1 LYGHRFTY
9 KPQSTFSVNQ
19 NKKEILIYIHSLK
32 EKLSTDLV
40 GAKAASLSALF
51 EYGFSVPNGYAISK
65 NLLEIYTQEKNFPV
79 GFEQSLKDCL
89 GALNSQQIIIRSSA
103 IGEDS
108 DSFSFAGQLDSF
120 VVNNNK
126 EEALDAIQNC
136 WNGLNNDRV
145 IAYEKLSGKKL
156 VEMGV
161 VIQEFVE
168 ADYAGVTFTSSPYD
182 VDQIYTEYVKG
193 GGEQLVSGKVTPKNF
208 SVDFTDTPKDK
219 LPFNGV
225 ELTRLATTL
234 KEKYGFHID
243 IEWVSKREHI
253 YFVQAR
259 PITVLQKKKVHWTNT
274 NLNENYPT
282 PMSPLLYSIARDSYY
297 HYFKNLAGLLQI
309 NKESLRSLEYDFSNT
324 VGIWGNRLYYNMT
337 SIHNILS
344 SSPLKA
350 YFKDAFNKFVGYSEK
365 DVAQVDTSRPTSI
378 FRFVFRL
385 IRLNFSLEKHVKS
398 IEKMVSDF
406 AFKAREKDQ
415 NIPLST
421 LFYTFLDLRFNQWY
435 HASLADFFSMIH
447 YKVLGEIT
455 KKFYGEKS
463 IGMHNTLVQAIPGLM
478 SSEPLND
485 TYDIVQEINKNIEI
499 KTFFQS
505 NSAKVVYQEIQENS
519 SYLQLK
525 KSLNSYL
532 KKWGFRCSGELMFFS
547 TNYIEEP
554 TKFIELLQVYMSQD
568 AQDPREAIAIKD
580 KERKLAMRSFAWKI
594 IKKRSIFFPVSIV
607 EVGLL
612 YLSAKLC
619 KQAISSRERVR
630 YKQAEMYY
638 HFKTIVKKIGA
649 QFVEEQQINK
659 ADDLFFMSYKEI
671 GEMLSSSAMFSKD
684 IKEVIKERRSRFN
697 LESNNKYP
705 ENFTTNFGERPESVK
720 EEVSYDGDFTEF
732 NGLAVSGGK
741 IKARVKVLESVLES
755 AKLSKGD
762 ILVTKQTDPGWAMVF
777 PLIGGLIVE
786 RGGALS
792 HGAIVAR
799 EFGIPAVIG
808 IANITEILKDN
819 DQVILDG
826 DLGKIQ
832 VL

>member
-1 LYGHRFTY
+1 M
-9 KPQSTFSVNQ
+9 
-19 NKKEILIYIHSLK
+19 YIQTLK

-65 NLLEIYTQEKNFPV
+65 EVLELYTIEKSFPD
-79 GFEQSLKDCL
+79 GFKHSLESCL
-89 GALNSQQIIIRSSA
+89 VALNSQKIIIRSSA

-108 DSFSFAGQLDSF
+108 DRFSFAGQLDSF
-120 VVNNNK
+120 VVQNNM
-126 EEALDAIQNC
+126 EAALEAILKC
-136 WNGLNNDRV
+136 WDGLNNDRV

-168 ADYAGVTFTSSPYD
+168 ADYAGVTFTSSPYHI
-182 VDQIYTEYVKG
+182 DQIYTEYVKG
-193 GGEQLVSGKVTPKNF
+193 AGEQLVSGKVTPKNF
-208 SVDFTDTPKDK
+208 TVNFRETPKEK

-225 ELTRLATTL
+225 ELIRLATTL
-234 KEKYGFHID
+234 KENYGYHID
-243 IEWVSKREHI
+243 IEWVSKGAHI
-253 YFVQAR
+253 FFVQAR

-309 NKESLRSLEYDFSNT
+309 NKKSLRALEYDFSNT
-324 VGIWGNRLYYNMT
+324 VGIWSNRLYYNMT
-337 SIHNILS
+337 SIHNIIS
-344 SSPLKA
+344 SSQLQV

-365 DVAQVDTSRPTSI
+365 DVAQVATSKSTSI
-378 FRFVFRL
+378 VRFIFRL
-385 IRLNFSLEKHVKS
+385 IRLNFSLEKNVVN
-398 IEKMVSDF
+398 IEKMVDDF
-406 AFKAREKDQ
+406 ALRANEKDQ
-415 NIPLST
+415 NLPVAS
-421 LFYTFLDLRFNQWY
+421 LFYTFLDLRFHQWY
-435 HASLADFFSMIH
+435 RASLADFFSMIH

-455 KKFYGEKS
+455 KKYYGEKS
-463 IGMHNTLVQAIPGLM
+463 VGMHNTLVQAIPGLM

-485 TYDIVQEINKNIEI
+485 AYDIVQEIK
-499 KTFFQS
+499 K
-505 NSAKVVYQEIQENS
+505 NSAVKALFDASSSQEIYQEIQENP
-519 SYLQLK
+519 SYYQLK
-525 KSLNSYL
+525 ENLDSYL

-554 TKFIELLQVYMSQD
+554 TKFIELLQVYRSQD

-580 KERKLAMRSFAWKI
+580 QERKIAMRSFAWKI
-594 IKKRSIFFPVSIV
+594 IKKRSIFIPVSMI
-607 EVGLL
+607 EVGMV

-638 HFKTIVKKIGA
+638 HFKTIVKKMGA
-649 QFVEEQQINK
+649 QFVEEQKINS
-659 ADDLFFMSYKEI
+659 ADDLFYLSYKEI
-671 GEMLSSSAMFSKD
+671 GELLSSSSMFSKD
-684 IKEVIKERRSRFN
+684 LKELIKERRSRFN
-697 LESNNKYP
+697 KDSQNEYS
-705 ENFTTNFGERPESVK
+705 ENFTTSFGERPASVK
-720 EEVSYDGDFTEF
+720 EAVSYNGDFTVF

-741 IKARVKVLESVLES
+741 IKASVKVLASVLES
-755 AKLSKGD
+755 AKLNKGD

-808 IANITEILKDN
+808 IPNITEILKDN
-819 DQVILDG
+819 DEVILDG

-832 VL
+832 LL

>member
-1 LYGHRFTY
+1 LR
-9 KPQSTFSVNQ
+9 
-19 NKKEILIYIHSLK
+19 YIQTLK
-32 EKLSTDLV
+32 EKLSADLV

-51 EYGFSVPNGYAISK
+51 AYGFSVPNGYAISK
-65 NLLEIYTQEKNFPV
+65 KVLELYTIENDFPD
-79 GFEQSLKDCL
+79 GFKPSLESCL
-89 GALNSQQIIIRSSA
+89 VALNSQKIIVRSSA

-108 DSFSFAGQLDSF
+108 DRFSFAGQLDSF
-120 VVNNNK
+120 VVQNNT
-126 EEALDAIQNC
+126 EAALGAILKC
-136 WNGLNNDRV
+136 WDGLHNDRV
-145 IAYEKLSGKKL
+145 LAYEKLSGKKL

-168 ADYAGVTFTSSPYD
+168 ADYAGVTFTSSPYNI
-182 VDQIYTEYVKG
+182 DQIYTEYVKG
-193 GGEQLVSGKVTPKNF
+193 AGEQLVSGKITPKNF
-208 SVDFTDTPKDK
+208 TVHFREIPKEK
-219 LPFNGV
+219 LPFNAV
-225 ELTRLATTL
+225 ELIRLATTL
-234 KEKYGFHID
+234 KENYGYHID
-243 IEWVSKREHI
+243 IEWVSKGAHI
-253 YFVQAR
+253 FFVQAR
-259 PITVLQKKKVHWTNT
+259 PITILQKKKVYWTNT

-309 NKESLRSLEYDFSNT
+309 NKKSLRALEYDFSNT
-324 VGIWGNRLYYNMT
+324 VGIWSNRLYYNMT
-337 SIHNILS
+337 SIHTIIS
-344 SSPLKA
+344 SSPLQV

-365 DVAQVDTSRPTSI
+365 DVAQVDTSKSTSI
-378 FRFVFRL
+378 VRFIFRL

-398 IEKMVSDF
+398 IEKMVDDF
-406 AFKAREKDQ
+406 ALQASKKDQ
-415 NIPLST
+415 NLPIAS
-421 LFYTFLDLRFNQWY
+421 LFYTFLDLRFHQWY
-435 HASLADFFSMIH
+435 RASLADFFSMIH

-455 KKFYGEKS
+455 KKYYGEKS
-463 IGMHNTLVQAIPGLM
+463 VGMHNTLVQAIPGLM

-485 TYDIVQEINKNIEI
+485 AYDIVQEINKN
-499 KTFFQS
+499 
-505 NSAKVVYQEIQENS
+505 SALKALFDARSAPKIYQEIQENPS
-519 SYLQLK
+519 FYQLK
-525 KSLNSYL
+525 ENLNGYL

-554 TKFIELLQVYMSQD
+554 TKFIELLQVYSSQD

-580 KERKLAMRSFAWKI
+580 QERKIAMRSFAWKI
-594 IKKRSIFFPVSIV
+594 IKKRSIFIPISIL
-607 EVGLL
+607 EVGMV

-638 HFKTIVKKIGA
+638 HFKTIVKKMGA
-649 QFVEEQQINK
+649 QFVEEQKINS
-659 ADDLFFMSYKEI
+659 ADDLFYLSYKEI
-671 GEMLSSSAMFSKD
+671 GELLSSSSMFSKD
-684 IKEVIKERRSRFN
+684 LKELIKERRSRFN
-697 LESNNKYP
+697 KDSQNEYP
-705 ENFTTNFGERPESVK
+705 ENFTTSFGERPASVK
-720 EEVSYDGDFTEF
+720 EAVTYTGDFTAF

-741 IKARVKVLESVLES
+741 IKANVKVLASVLES
-755 AKLSKGD
+755 AKLNKGD

-819 DQVILDG
+819 DEVILDG

-832 VL
+832 LL

>member
-1 LYGHRFTY
+1 LTY
-9 KPQSTFSVNQ
+9 
-19 NKKEILIYIHSLK
+19 IYSLK
-32 EKLSTDLV
+32 ETLSADLV

-51 EYGFSVPNGYAISK
+51 AYGFSVPDGYAISK
-65 NLLEIYTQEKNFPV
+65 GVLEFYTKNDTLPE
-79 GFEQSLKDCL
+79 GFKQSLESCL
-89 GALNSQQIIIRSSA
+89 IALNSRKIIIRSSA

-108 DSFSFAGQLDSF
+108 DRFSFAGQLDSF
-120 VVNNNK
+120 VVNNK
-126 EEALDAIQNC
+126 TEEALEAIQNC

-168 ADYAGVTFTSSPYD
+168 ADYAGVTFTSSPYNL
-182 VDQIYTEYVKG
+182 DQIYTEYIKG
-193 GGEQLVSGKVTPKNF
+193 GGEQLVTGKVTPKSF
-208 SVDFTDTPKDK
+208 SVDFNEKPKDR
-219 LPFNGV
+219 LAFNGV
-225 ELTRLATTL
+225 ELIRLATTL
-234 KEKYGFHID
+234 KEKYGYHID
-243 IEWVSKREHI
+243 IEWVSKGQSLF
-253 YFVQAR
+253 FVQAR

-282 PMSPLLYSIARDSYY
+282 PISPLLYSIARDSYY

-309 NKESLRSLEYDFSNT
+309 HKNSLRKLEYDFSNT

-365 DVAQVDTSRPTSI
+365 DVAQVDTSKSTSLI
-378 FRFVFRL
+378 PFIFRL
-385 IRLNFSLEKHVKS
+385 IRLNFSLEKHVRS
-398 IEKMVSDF
+398 IELMVDDF
-406 AFKAREKDQ
+406 AMNASKK
-415 NIPLST
+415 NSNLPLET

-447 YKVLGEIT
+447 YRLLGRIT
-455 KKFYGEKS
+455 QRYYGEKS
-463 IGMHNTLVQAIPGLM
+463 VGIHNTLIQAIPGLM

-485 TYDIVQEINKNIEI
+485 TYDIVQEINNNIEI
-499 KTFFQS
+499 KSFFQS
-505 NSAKVVYQEIQENS
+505 HSSKEIYQEIQENP

-525 KSLNSYL
+525 KNLESYL
-532 KKWGFRCSGELMFFS
+532 EKWGFRCSGELMFLN

-554 TKFIELLQVYMSQD
+554 AKFIELLKGYMSQN
-568 AQDPREAIAIKD
+568 AQDPREVIAIKD
-580 KERKLAMRSFAWKI
+580 KERKQAMRNFAWKI
-594 IKKRSIFFPVSIV
+594 VKKRTLFFPVSIV

-612 YLSAKLC
+612 YLSARLC

-649 QFVEEQQINK
+649 QFKAENK
-659 ADDLFFMSYKEI
+659 IVNIDDLFFMSYKEI
-671 GEMLSSSAMFSKD
+671 GELLSSSTMFSKD
-684 IKEVIKERRSRFN
+684 IKQLIQERRARFR
-697 LESNNKYP
+697 LESNTKYP
-705 ENFTTNFGERPESVK
+705 ESFSVIFGERPESIK
-720 EEVSYDGDFTEF
+720 EEVSFNGDFKEF
-732 NGLAVSGGK
+732 NGLAVSGGR
-741 IKARVKVLESVLES
+741 IKARIKVLESVLES
-755 AKLSKGD
+755 AKLNKGD

-799 EFGIPAVIG
+799 EFGIPAIVG
-808 IANITEILKDN
+808 IPNITEILNDN
-819 DQVILDG
+819 DEVILDG
-826 DLGKIQ
+826 DLGKIKI
-832 VL
+832 L

>member
-1 LYGHRFTY
+1 M
-9 KPQSTFSVNQ
+9 
-19 NKKEILIYIHSLK
+19 YIQSLK

-65 NLLEIYTQEKNFPV
+65 RVLEMYTKNKSLPD
-79 GFEQSLKDCL
+79 GFKQSLESCL
-89 GALNSQQIIIRSSA
+89 GALGSQKIIIRSSA

-108 DSFSFAGQLDSF
+108 DRFSFAGQLDSF
-120 VVNNNK
+120 VVHNNM
-126 EEALDAIQNC
+126 EEALKAIRNC
-136 WNGLNNDRV
+136 WNGLSNDRV

-156 VEMGV
+156 IEMGV

-168 ADYAGVTFTSSPYD
+168 ATYAGVTFTASPYN

-193 GGEQLVSGKVTPKNF
+193 AGEQLVSGKVTPKKFTVNF
-208 SVDFTDTPKDK
+208 TEIPKDE

-225 ELTRLATTL
+225 ELIRLATTL
-234 KEKYGFHID
+234 KEKYGYHID
-243 IEWVSKREHI
+243 IEWVSKGEHI
-253 YFVQAR
+253 FFVQAR

-309 NKESLRSLEYDFSNT
+309 DKKSIRTFEYDFSNT
-324 VGIWGNRLYYNMT
+324 VGIWSNRLYYNMT

-344 SSPLKA
+344 SSPLQV
-350 YFKDAFNKFVGYSEK
+350 YFKDAFNKFVGYSEA
-365 DVAQVDTSRPTSI
+365 DVAQIDASKSTSI
-378 FRFVFRL
+378 VGFVLRL

-398 IEKMVSDF
+398 IEKMVDDF
-406 AFKAREKDQ
+406 ALKANKKDK
-415 NIPLST
+415 NLPLAS
-421 LFYTFLDLRFNQWY
+421 LFYTFLDLRFHQWY

-485 TYDIVQEINKNIEI
+485 TYDIVQEINKNKEI
-499 KTFFQS
+499 KSFFQS
-505 NSAKVVYQEIQENS
+505 HSSKEVHQEIQENPN
-519 SYLQLK
+519 YLNIK
-525 KSLNSYL
+525 KSLDAYL
-532 KKWGFRCSGELMFFS
+532 EKWGFRCSGELMFFS

-568 AQDPREAIAIKD
+568 AQDPRAAIAVKD
-580 KERKLAMRSFAWKI
+580 QERKKAMRSFTWKI
-594 IKKRSIFFPVSIV
+594 IKKRSLFFPVSIV
-607 EVGLL
+607 EVGTL

-638 HFKTIVKKIGA
+638 YFKTIVKNIGA
-649 QFVEEQQINK
+649 QFVEEQKINS
-659 ADDLFFMSYKEI
+659 ADDLFYLSYKEI
-671 GEMLSSSAMFSKD
+671 GELLSSSSMFSKD
-684 IKEVIKERRSRFN
+684 LKELIKERRSRFN
-697 LESNNKYP
+697 IESNNEYP
-705 ENFTTNFGERPESVK
+705 ENFATIFGERPESIK
-720 EEVSYDGDFTEF
+720 EKVVFNGDYTEF
-732 NGLAVSGGK
+732 NGLAVSGGR

-755 AKLSKGD
+755 AKLNKGD

-819 DQVILDG
+819 DEVILDG
-826 DLGKIQ
+826 DLGKIH
-832 VL
+832 LL

>member
-1 LYGHRFTY
+1 MFI
-9 KPQSTFSVNQ
+9 Q
-19 NKKEILIYIHSLK
+19 SLK

-40 GAKAASLSALF
+40 GAKASSLSALF
-51 EYGFSVPNGYAISK
+51 EYGFSVPNGYAVSK
-65 NLLEIYTQEKNFPV
+65 RVLEIYTKDKTLPD
-79 GFEQSLKDCL
+79 GFKQSLESCL
-89 GALNSQQIIIRSSA
+89 VTLNSHKIIIRSSA

-120 VVNNNK
+120 VVNNNT
-126 EEALDAIQNC
+126 EEALIAIQNC

-145 IAYEKLSGKKL
+145 IAYAKLSGKKL
-156 VEMGV
+156 IEMGV

-168 ADYAGVTFTSSPYD
+168 ADYAGVTFTSSPYN
-182 VDQIYTEYVKG
+182 VDQVYTEYVKG
-193 GGEQLVSGKVTPKNF
+193 AGEQLVSGKVTPENF
-208 SVDFTDTPKDK
+208 SVNFTEIPKEN
-219 LPFNGV
+219 LPFNGS
-225 ELTRLATTL
+225 ELIRLATTL
-234 KEKYGFHID
+234 KEKYGYHID
-243 IEWVSKREHI
+243 IEWVSKGQHI
-253 YFVQAR
+253 FFVQAR

-274 NLNENYPT
+274 NLNENYPI

-309 NKESLRSLEYDFSNT
+309 HKKSLRTLEYDFSNT
-324 VGIWGNRLYYNMT
+324 VGIWSNRLYYNMT

-344 SSPLKA
+344 SSPLKV

-365 DVAQVDTSRPTSI
+365 DVAQIDTSKSTSI
-378 FRFVFRL
+378 IRFVFRL
-385 IRLNFSLEKHVKS
+385 IRLNFSLEKHVRS
-398 IEKMVSDF
+398 IEKMVDDF
-406 AFKAREKDQ
+406 AFKANSKDQ
-415 NIPLST
+415 SLPLST

-455 KKFYGEKS
+455 KKFYGKKS

-478 SSEPLND
+478 SSEPLNE
-485 TYDIVQEINKNIEI
+485 TYDIVQEINKNSEI
-499 KTFFQS
+499 KTFFDS
-505 NSAKVVYQEIQENS
+505 HLPKEVYQEIQENPNYS
-519 SYLQLK
+519 HLK
-525 KSLNSYL
+525 KSLSSYL
-532 KKWGFRCSGELMFFS
+532 EKWGFRCSGELMFFS

-568 AQDPREAIAIKD
+568 AQDPRKAIAIKD
-580 KERKLAMRSFAWKI
+580 RERKLAMRNFAWKI
-594 IKKRSIFFPVSIV
+594 IKKRSIFFPISIV
-607 EVGLL
+607 EVGML

-649 QFVEEQQINK
+649 QFVEEEKITT

-671 GEMLSSSAMFSKD
+671 GELLSSSAIFSKD
-684 IKEVIKERRSRFN
+684 IKELIIERRTRFN
-697 LESNNKYP
+697 IESNNEYP
-705 ENFTTNFGERPESVK
+705 ENFTTNFGERPESIK
-720 EEVSYDGDFTEF
+720 EEVSYYGDFTEF
-732 NGLAVSGGK
+732 NGLAVSGGR

-755 AKLSKGD
+755 AKLNKGD

-808 IANITEILKDN
+808 IANITEILSDN
-819 DQVILDG
+819 DEVILDG

-832 VL
+832 LL

>member
-1 LYGHRFTY
+1 MTY
-9 KPQSTFSVNQ
+9 
-19 NKKEILIYIHSLK
+19 IYSLK
-32 EKLSTDLV
+32 ETLSTDLV
-40 GAKAASLSALF
+40 GAKAASLSALCA
-51 EYGFSVPNGYAISK
+51 YGFSVPNGYVISK
-65 NLLEIYTQEKNFPV
+65 GVLEFYTKNDTLPK
-79 GFEQSLKDCL
+79 GFKQSLESCL
-89 GALNSQQIIIRSSA
+89 IALNSRKIIIRSSA

-120 VVNNNK
+120 VVNNK
-126 EEALDAIQNC
+126 TEEALEAIQNC

-156 VEMGV
+156 LEMGV

-168 ADYAGVTFTSSPYD
+168 ADYAGVTFTSSPYN

-193 GGEQLVSGKVTPKNF
+193 GGEQLVTGKVTPKSF
-208 SVDFTDTPKDK
+208 SVHFNEKPKDT
-219 LPFNGV
+219 LAFNGV
-225 ELTRLATTL
+225 ELIRLATTL
-234 KEKYGFHID
+234 KEKYGYHID
-243 IEWVSKREHI
+243 IEWVSKGQNLF
-253 YFVQAR
+253 FVQAR
-259 PITVLQKKKVHWTNT
+259 PITVLHKKKVHWTNT

-282 PMSPLLYSIARDSYY
+282 PISPLLYSIARDSYY

-309 NKESLRSLEYDFSNT
+309 HNNSLRKLEYDFSNT

-344 SSPLKA
+344 SSPLKV

-365 DVAQVDTSRPTSI
+365 DVAQIDTSKSTSLAPFI
-378 FRFVFRL
+378 FRL
-385 IRLNFSLEKHVKS
+385 IRLNFSLEKHVKR
-398 IEKMVSDF
+398 IELMVDDF
-406 AFKAREKDQ
+406 ALNASKKDS
-415 NIPLST
+415 NLPLET

-447 YKVLGEIT
+447 YRLLGGIT
-455 KKFYGEKS
+455 QRYYGEKS
-463 IGMHNTLVQAIPGLM
+463 VGIHNTLIQAIPGLM

-485 TYDIVQEINKNIEI
+485 TYDIVQEINNNSEI

-505 NSAKVVYQEIQENS
+505 HSSKEIYQEIQENP

-525 KSLNSYL
+525 KNLESYL
-532 KKWGFRCSGELMFFS
+532 EKWGFRCSGELMFLN

-554 TKFIELLQVYMSQD
+554 TKFIELLKGYMSQN
-568 AQDPREAIAIKD
+568 AQDPREVIATKD
-580 KERKLAMRSFAWKI
+580 KERKKAMRNFAWKI
-594 IKKRSIFFPVSIV
+594 IKKRTIFFPVSIV
-607 EVGLL
+607 EVGIL

-649 QFVEEQQINK
+649 QFK
-659 ADDLFFMSYKEI
+659 AEHKIVHIDDLFFMSYKEI
-671 GEMLSSSAMFSKD
+671 GELLSSSTMFSKD
-684 IKEVIKERRSRFN
+684 LKQLIQERRDRFR
-697 LESNNKYP
+697 LESNYKYP
-705 ENFTTNFGERPESVK
+705 ESFSVIFGERPESIK
-720 EEVSYDGDFTEF
+720 EEVPFNGDFKEF
-732 NGLAVSGGK
+732 NGLAVSGGR
-741 IKARVKVLESVLES
+741 IKARIKVLESVLES
-755 AKLSKGD
+755 AKLNKGD

-799 EFGIPAVIG
+799 EFGIPAIVG
-808 IANITEILKDN
+808 IANITEILNDN
-819 DQVILDG
+819 DEVILDG
-826 DLGKIQ
+826 DLGKIKI
-832 VL
+832 L

>member
-1 LYGHRFTY
+1 M
-9 KPQSTFSVNQ
+9 
-19 NKKEILIYIHSLK
+19 YIQSLK
-32 EKLSTDLV
+32 EKLSTGLV
-40 GAKAASLSALF
+40 GAKASSLSALF
-51 EYGFSVPNGYAISK
+51 EYGFSVPNGYAVSK
-65 NLLEIYTQEKNFPV
+65 RVLEIYTKDKRLPDGFKQFLESCLTNLKSEK
-79 GFEQSLKDCL
+79 
-89 GALNSQQIIIRSSA
+89 IIIRSSA

-120 VVNNNK
+120 VVNNNTEK
-126 EEALDAIQNC
+126 ALKAIQKC

-156 VEMGV
+156 IEMGV

-168 ADYAGVTFTSSPYD
+168 ADYAGVTFTSSPYK
-182 VDQIYTEYVKG
+182 VDQVYTEYVKG
-193 GGEQLVSGKVTPKNF
+193 AGEQLVSGKVTPENF
-208 SVDFTDTPKDK
+208 SVNFTEIPKGE

-225 ELTRLATTL
+225 ELIRLATTL
-234 KEKYGFHID
+234 KEKYEYHID
-243 IEWVSKREHI
+243 IEWVSKGQHI
-253 YFVQAR
+253 FFVQAR
-259 PITVLQKKKVHWTNT
+259 PITVFQKNKVHWTNT

-297 HYFKNLAGLLQI
+297 HYFKNLASLLQI
-309 NKESLRSLEYDFSNT
+309 HKKSLRTLEYDFSNT
-324 VGIWGNRLYYNMT
+324 VGIWSNRLYYNMT

-365 DVAQVDTSRPTSI
+365 DVAQIDTSKSTSI
-378 FRFVFRL
+378 IRFVFRL
-385 IRLNFSLEKHVKS
+385 IRLNFSLEKHIRS
-398 IEKMVSDF
+398 IEKMVDDF
-406 AFKAREKDQ
+406 AFKANSKDQ
-415 NIPLST
+415 NLPLST
-421 LFYTFLDLRFNQWY
+421 LFYTFLDLRLNQWY

-447 YKVLGEIT
+447 YKVLGDIT
-455 KKFYGEKS
+455 KKFYGKKS
-463 IGMHNTLVQAIPGLM
+463 IGMHNTLVQAIPDLM
-478 SSEPLND
+478 SSEPLNE

-499 KTFFQS
+499 KTFFDS
-505 NSAKVVYQEIQENS
+505 HLPKEVYQEIQENPNYS
-519 SYLQLK
+519 QLK
-525 KSLNSYL
+525 KSLSSYL
-532 KKWGFRCSGELMFFS
+532 EKWGFRCSGELMFFS

-568 AQDPREAIAIKD
+568 AQDPRKAIAIKD
-580 KERKLAMRSFAWKI
+580 RERKLAMRNFAWKI
-594 IKKRSIFFPVSIV
+594 IKKRSLFLPVSII
-607 EVGLL
+607 EVGML

-649 QFVEEQQINK
+649 QFVEEEKITT

-671 GEMLSSSAMFSKD
+671 GELLSSSAIFSKD
-684 IKEVIKERRSRFN
+684 IKDLIIERRTRFN
-697 LESNNKYP
+697 IESNNEYP

-720 EEVSYDGDFTEF
+720 EEVSYNGDFTEF
-732 NGLAVSGGK
+732 NGLAVSGGR

-755 AKLSKGD
+755 AKLNKGD

-808 IANITEILKDN
+808 IANITEILSDN
-819 DQVILDG
+819 DEVILDG

-832 VL
+832 LL

>member
-1 LYGHRFTY
+1 MH
-9 KPQSTFSVNQ
+9 
-19 NKKEILIYIHSLK
+19 IYALK
-32 EKLSTDLV
+32 EKLSSDLV
-40 GAKAASLSALF
+40 GAKAASLSALIA
-51 EYGFSVPNGYAISK
+51 YGFSVPNGYAISK
-65 NLLEIYTQEKNFPV
+65 NVLEIYTQEKNFPK
-79 GFEQSLKDCL
+79 GFEESLQSCIVTLD
-89 GALNSQQIIIRSSA
+89 SQKIIIRSSA

-120 VVNNNK
+120 VVENNL
-126 EEALDAIQNC
+126 EAALEAIQKC
-136 WNGLNNDRV
+136 WNGLHNDRV
-145 IAYEKLSGKKL
+145 LAYEKLSGKKL

-168 ADYAGVTFTSSPYD
+168 ADYAGVTFTSSPYH
-182 VDQIYTEYVKG
+182 VDEIYTEYVQG
-193 GGEQLVSGKVTPKNF
+193 AGEQLVSGKVTPKDF
-208 SVDFTDTPKDK
+208 SVNFTEIPKEK

-225 ELTRLATTL
+225 ELIRLATTL
-234 KEKYGFHID
+234 KENYGFHID
-243 IEWVSKREHI
+243 IEWVSKGNHI
-253 YFVQAR
+253 FFVQAR

-309 NKESLRSLEYDFSNT
+309 NKKSLRALEYDFSNT
-324 VGIWGNRLYYNMT
+324 VGIWSNRLYYNMT

-344 SSPLKA
+344 SSPLQV
-350 YFKDAFNKFVGYSEK
+350 YFKDAFNKFVGYSEA
-365 DVAQVDTSRPTSI
+365 DVAQIDTSKATSI
-378 FRFVFRL
+378 VRFVFRL
-385 IRLNFSLEKHVKS
+385 IRLNFSLEKHVQS
-398 IEKMVSDF
+398 IEKMVDDF
-406 AFKAREKDQ
+406 ALKANKKDQ
-415 NIPLST
+415 QLPVSS
-421 LFYTFLDLRFNQWY
+421 LFYTFLDLRFHQWY
-435 HASLADFFSMIH
+435 RASLADFFSMIH
-447 YKVLGEIT
+447 YKVLGEFT
-455 KKFYGEKS
+455 KKFYGEQS

-485 TYDIVQEINKNIEI
+485 TYDIAQNINQNKEI
-499 KTFFQS
+499 KSYFQS
-505 NSAKVVYQEIQENS
+505 HSSEEIYHEIQSNESYAQLKENLDA
-519 SYLQLK
+519 YLQ
-525 KSLNSYL
+525 
-532 KKWGFRCSGELMFFS
+532 KWGFRCSGELMFFS

-580 KERKLAMRSFAWKI
+580 QERKQAMRSFAWKI
-594 IKKRSIFFPVSIV
+594 IQKRSLLIPISIV
-607 EVGLL
+607 EVGML
-612 YLSAKLC
+612 YLSANLC

-649 QFVEEQQINK
+649 QFVEEQKITN
-659 ADDLFFMSYKEI
+659 ADDLFYLSYKEI
-671 GEMLSSSAMFSKD
+671 GELLSSSSMFSKD
-684 IKEVIKERRSRFN
+684 LKDLIKERRARFN
-697 LESNNKYP
+697 TESNNEYP
-705 ENFTTNFGERPESVK
+705 ENFTTNFGERPSSVK
-720 EEVSYDGDFTEF
+720 VAIAYHGDSTEF

-755 AKLSKGD
+755 AKLNKGD

-819 DQVILDG
+819 DEVILDG
-826 DLGKIQ
+826 DLGKIH
-832 VL
+832 LL

>member
-1 LYGHRFTY
+1 
-9 KPQSTFSVNQ
+9 
-19 NKKEILIYIHSLK
+19 
-32 EKLSTDLV
+32 
-40 GAKAASLSALF
+40 
-51 EYGFSVPNGYAISK
+51 
-65 NLLEIYTQEKNFPV
+65 
-79 GFEQSLKDCL
+79 
-89 GALNSQQIIIRSSA
+89 
-103 IGEDS
+103 
-108 DSFSFAGQLDSF
+108 
-120 VVNNNK
+120 
-126 EEALDAIQNC
+126 
-136 WNGLNNDRV
+136 
-145 IAYEKLSGKKL
+145 
-156 VEMGV
+156 
-161 VIQEFVE
+161 
-168 ADYAGVTFTSSPYD
+168 
-182 VDQIYTEYVKG
+182 
-193 GGEQLVSGKVTPKNF
+193 
-208 SVDFTDTPKDK
+208 
-219 LPFNGV
+219 
-225 ELTRLATTL
+225 
-234 KEKYGFHID
+234 
-243 IEWVSKREHI
+243 
-253 YFVQAR
+253 
-259 PITVLQKKKVHWTNT
+259 
-274 NLNENYPT
+274 
-282 PMSPLLYSIARDSYY
+282 
-297 HYFKNLAGLLQI
+297 
-309 NKESLRSLEYDFSNT
+309 
-324 VGIWGNRLYYNMT
+324 
-337 SIHNILS
+337 
-344 SSPLKA
+344 
-350 YFKDAFNKFVGYSEK
+350 
-365 DVAQVDTSRPTSI
+365 
-378 FRFVFRL
+378 
-385 IRLNFSLEKHVKS
+385 
-398 IEKMVSDF
+398 
-406 AFKAREKDQ
+406 
-415 NIPLST
+415 
-421 LFYTFLDLRFNQWY
+421 
-435 HASLADFFSMIH
+435 MIH

>member
-1 LYGHRFTY
+1 MYI
-9 KPQSTFSVNQ
+9 QSLQ
-19 NKKEILIYIHSLK
+19 

-40 GAKAASLSALF
+40 GAKATSLSALF
-51 EYGFSVPNGYAISK
+51 GYGFSVPNGYAVSK
-65 NLLEIYTQEKNFPV
+65 KVLEYYTKDNKLPF
-79 GFEQSLKDCL
+79 GFKQSLEDCL
-89 GALNSQQIIIRSSA
+89 GTLNSQKIIIRSSA

-108 DSFSFAGQLDSF
+108 ESFSFAGQLDSF
-120 VVNNNK
+120 VVKNNM
-126 EEALDAIQNC
+126 EDAIEAIQNC

-161 VIQEFVE
+161 IIQEFVE
-168 ADYAGVTFTSSPYD
+168 ADYAGVTFTASPYNA
-182 VDQIYTEYVKG
+182 DQIYTEYVKG
-193 GGEQLVSGKVTPKNF
+193 AGEKLVSGKVTPKNF
-208 SVDFTDTPKDK
+208 SVDFTETPKEK
-219 LPFNGV
+219 LPFNDV
-225 ELTRLATTL
+225 ELIRLATTL

-243 IEWVSKREHI
+243 IEWVSKGQHVF
-253 YFVQAR
+253 FVQAR

-309 NKESLRSLEYDFSNT
+309 HKKSLRKLEYDFSNT

-350 YFKDAFNKFVGYSEK
+350 YFKDAFNKFVGYGEK
-365 DVAQVDTSRPTSI
+365 DVAQKDTSKSTSI
-378 FRFVFRL
+378 FRFGFRL

-398 IEKMVSDF
+398 IESMVDDF
-406 AFKAREKDQ
+406 AFEANKKDQ
-415 NIPLST
+415 NLPLPS
-421 LFYTFLDLRFNQWY
+421 LFYSFLDLRFNQWY

-455 KKFYGEKS
+455 KKFYGEES
-463 IGMHNTLVQAIPGLM
+463 IGIHNTLVQAIPGLM
-478 SSEPLND
+478 SSEPLNE
-485 TYDIVQEINKNIEI
+485 TYDIVQEINNNNKI
-499 KTFFQS
+499 KSFFQS
-505 NSAKVVYQEIQENS
+505 HSSKEVYQEIQENP
-519 SYLQLK
+519 SYFQLK
-525 KSLNSYL
+525 KSLDSYL

-554 TKFIELLQVYMSQD
+554 TKFIELLQVFMSQE

-580 KERKLAMRSFAWKI
+580 RERKLAMRSFALKI

-607 EVGLL
+607 EVGML

-638 HFKTIVKKIGA
+638 HFKTIIKKIGA
-649 QFVEEQQINK
+649 QYVAEQKINTTE
-659 ADDLFFMSYKEI
+659 DLFFMSYKEI
-671 GEMLSSSAMFSKD
+671 GELLSSSAMFSNDLKQ
-684 IKEVIKERRSRFN
+684 VIQQRRLRFN
-697 LESNNKYP
+697 LESKNECP
-705 ENFTTNFGERPESVK
+705 ENFTTNFGEKPEK
-720 EEVSYDGDFTEF
+720 IAEDVSYNGDFTEF

-741 IKARVKVLESVLES
+741 IKARIKVLESVLES
-755 AKLSKGD
+755 AKLNKGD

-808 IANITEILKDN
+808 ITGIAEILKDN
-819 DQVILDG
+819 DEVILDG

>member
-1 LYGHRFTY
+1 M
-9 KPQSTFSVNQ
+9 
-19 NKKEILIYIHSLK
+19 YIQSLK

-65 NLLEIYTQEKNFPV
+65 KVLELYTIEKNFPD
-79 GFEQSLKDCL
+79 GFKPSLESCL
-89 GALNSQQIIIRSSA
+89 VALNSQKIIIRSSA

-108 DSFSFAGQLDSF
+108 DRFSFAGQLDSF
-120 VVNNNK
+120 VVNNNV
-126 EEALDAIQNC
+126 EEALKAIQNC
-136 WNGLNNDRV
+136 WNGLSNDRV

-168 ADYAGVTFTSSPYD
+168 ADYAGVTFTSSPYN

-193 GGEQLVSGKVTPKNF
+193 AGEQLVSGKVTPKNF
-208 SVDFTDTPKDK
+208 RVNFTKTPKDE

-225 ELTRLATTL
+225 ELIRLATTL
-234 KEKYGFHID
+234 KEKYGYHID
-243 IEWVSKREHI
+243 IEWVSKGEHI
-253 YFVQAR
+253 FFVQAR

-309 NKESLRSLEYDFSNT
+309 NKKSLRALEYDFSNT
-324 VGIWGNRLYYNMT
+324 VGIWSNRLYYNMT

-344 SSPLKA
+344 SSPLQV

-365 DVAQVDTSRPTSI
+365 DVAQVDTSKSTSI

-398 IEKMVSDF
+398 IEKMVDDF
-406 AFKAREKDQ
+406 ALKANKKDQ
-415 NIPLST
+415 NLPVAS

-485 TYDIVQEINKNIEI
+485 TYDIVQEINKNNEI
-499 KTFFQS
+499 KSFFHS
-505 NSAKVVYQEIQENS
+505 HSPKEIYQEIQENPN
-519 SYLQLK
+519 YFQLK
-525 KSLNSYL
+525 GNLDSYL

-554 TKFIELLQVYMSQD
+554 SKFIELLQVYMVQD
-568 AQDPREAIAIKD
+568 AQDPRKAIAIKD
-580 KERKLAMRSFAWKI
+580 QERKLAMRSFAWKI
-594 IKKRSIFFPVSIV
+594 IKKRSIFIPVSIL
-607 EVGLL
+607 EVSML

-638 HFKTIVKKIGA
+638 HFKTIVKKIA
-649 QFVEEQQINK
+649 SKYVEEQKITN

-671 GEMLSSSAMFSKD
+671 GELLSSSSMFSKD
-684 IKEVIKERRSRFN
+684 LKEVLKERRARFN
-697 LESNNKYP
+697 LESNNEYP
-705 ENFTTNFGERPESVK
+705 ENFTTDFGERPESVK
-720 EEVSYDGDFTEF
+720 EDVSYNGNFTEF
-732 NGLAVSGGK
+732 NGLAVSGGR

-755 AKLSKGD
+755 AKLNKGD

-819 DQVILDG
+819 DEVILDG
-826 DLGKIQ
+826 DLGKIR
-832 VL
+832 LL

>member
-1 LYGHRFTY
+1 M
-9 KPQSTFSVNQ
+9 
-19 NKKEILIYIHSLK
+19 YIQSLK

-40 GAKAASLSALF
+40 GAKASSLSALF
-51 EYGFSVPNGYAISK
+51 EYGFSVPKGYAISK
-65 NLLEIYTQEKNFPV
+65 RVLELYTKDKSLPN
-79 GFEQSLKDCL
+79 GFKQSLKSCL
-89 GALNSQQIIIRSSA
+89 LSLNSQKIIIRSSA

-120 VVNNNK
+120 VVNNNT
-126 EEALDAIQNC
+126 EEALKAVQKC

-161 VIQEFVE
+161 IIQEFVE
-168 ADYAGVTFTSSPYD
+168 ADYAGVTFTSSPYN
-182 VDQIYTEYVKG
+182 VDQMYTEYVKG
-193 GGEQLVSGKVTPKNF
+193 AGEQLVSGKVTPKNF
-208 SVDFTDTPKDK
+208 SVHFSKIPKDE
-219 LPFNGV
+219 LPFNAC
-225 ELTRLATTL
+225 ELIRLATTL
-234 KEKYGFHID
+234 KERYGYHID
-243 IEWVSKREHI
+243 IEWVSKGQHI
-253 YFVQAR
+253 FFVQAR
-259 PITVLQKKKVHWTNT
+259 PITALQKKKVHWTNT

-309 NKESLRSLEYDFSNT
+309 HEKSLRTLEYDFSNT
-324 VGIWGNRLYYNMT
+324 VGIWSNRLYYNMT

-344 SSPLKA
+344 SSPLKV

-365 DVAQVDTSRPTSI
+365 DVAQLDTSKSTSI
-378 FRFVFRL
+378 IRFIFRL

-398 IEKMVSDF
+398 IEKMVDDF
-406 AFKAREKDQ
+406 ALKADKKDK
-415 NIPLST
+415 NLPLES

-447 YKVLGEIT
+447 YKILGEIT

-463 IGMHNTLVQAIPGLM
+463 IGMHNTLVQAIPGLI

-485 TYDIVQEINKNIEI
+485 TYDIVQEINKNSEI
-499 KTFFQS
+499 KSLFNSHSSEEIYQEVQS
-505 NSAKVVYQEIQENS
+505 NPKCF
-519 SYLQLK
+519 QLK
-525 KSLNSYL
+525 RNIDSYL

-554 TKFIELLQVYMSQD
+554 NKFIELLQVYMSQD
-568 AQDPREAIAIKD
+568 AQDPRQAIAIKD
-580 KERKLAMRSFAWKI
+580 QERKLAMRRFAWKI
-594 IKKRSIFFPVSIV
+594 IKKRSIFFPVSIL
-607 EVGLL
+607 EVGML

-638 HFKTIVKKIGA
+638 HFKTIIKKIGA
-649 QFVEEQQINK
+649 QFEEEQQITNV
-659 ADDLFFMSYKEI
+659 DDLFFLSYKEI
-671 GEMLSSSAMFSKD
+671 GELLSSSSMFSKD
-684 IKEVIKERRSRFN
+684 LKQVIQERRSRFN
-697 LESNNKYP
+697 LESNNEYP
-705 ENFTTNFGERPESVK
+705 QNFTTAFGERPESVK
-720 EEVSYDGDFTEF
+720 EEVSYNGDFTEF

-741 IKARVKVLESVLES
+741 IKGSVKVLESVLDSE
-755 AKLSKGD
+755 KLNKGD

-819 DQVILDG
+819 DVVILDG
-826 DLGKIQ
+826 NLGKIQ
-832 VL
+832 LL

>member
-1 LYGHRFTY
+1 LR
-9 KPQSTFSVNQ
+9 
-19 NKKEILIYIHSLK
+19 YIQSLK

-40 GAKAASLSALF
+40 GAKASSLSALF

-65 NLLEIYTQEKNFPV
+65 KVLELYTIEKNFPD
-79 GFEQSLKDCL
+79 GFKQSLESCL
-89 GALNSQQIIIRSSA
+89 IALKSPKIIIRSSA

-108 DSFSFAGQLDSF
+108 DHFSFAGQLDSF
-120 VVNNNK
+120 VVNNNM
-126 EEALDAIQNC
+126 EEALKAIQKC

-156 VEMGV
+156 IEMGV
-161 VIQEFVE
+161 VLQEFIE

-193 GGEQLVSGKVTPKNF
+193 AGEQLVSGKVTPKNF
-208 SVDFTDTPKDK
+208 SVNFNKLPNNQ
-219 LPFNGV
+219 LPFNGI
-225 ELTRLATTL
+225 ELINLATTL
-234 KEKYGFHID
+234 KEKYGYHID
-243 IEWVSKREHI
+243 IEWVAKAQHI

-259 PITVLQKKKVHWTNT
+259 PITVLQKKKVYWTNT

-309 NKESLRSLEYDFSNT
+309 NKESLRTLEYDFGNT
-324 VGIWGNRLYYNMT
+324 VGIWSNRLYYNMT

-344 SSPLKA
+344 SSPLKV

-365 DVAQVDTSRPTSI
+365 DVAQTDTSKSTSI
-378 FRFVFRL
+378 IRFVFRL
-385 IRLNFSLEKHVKS
+385 IRLNFSLEKHVLS
-398 IEKMVSDF
+398 IEKMVDDF
-406 AFKAREKDQ
+406 AFNANKKDQ
-415 NIPLST
+415 NLPLAS

-463 IGMHNTLVQAIPGLM
+463 IGIHNTLVQAIPGLM

-485 TYDIVQEINKNIEI
+485 TYDIVQEINKNKDIKCFFNSHSSKEVYLEI
-499 KTFFQS
+499 QS
-505 NSAKVVYQEIQENS
+505 NP
-519 SYLQLK
+519 SYFQLK
-525 KSLNSYL
+525 ENLDAYL

-554 TKFIELLQVYMSQD
+554 TKFIELLQVYMAQA
-568 AQDPREAIAIKD
+568 AQDPSEVIAIKD
-580 KERKLAMRSFAWKI
+580 RERKLAMRSFAWKI
-594 IKKRSIFFPVSIV
+594 IKKRSLFFPVAIV
-607 EVGLL
+607 EVGGL

-649 QFVEEQQINK
+649 QFVEEQKIIN

-671 GEMLSSSAMFSKD
+671 GELLSSSSMFSKD
-684 IKEVIKERRSRFN
+684 NNKIIEERRSRFN
-697 LESNNKYP
+697 IESSNEYP
-705 ENFTTNFGERPESVK
+705 ESFTTVFGDRPESVI
-720 EEVSYDGDFTEF
+720 EDIAYNGDFTEF

-741 IKARVKVLESVLES
+741 IKANVKVLESVLES
-755 AKLSKGD
+755 AKLNKGD

-819 DQVILDG
+819 QEVILDG